1 MIKHYSEII
10 YTVNGTV
17 YSTQGGG
24 ETAKAAH
31 ISLKKLLPSFSFPS
45 IRMYGTYEKFA
56 FSLSSP

>member
-45 IRMYGTYEKFA
+45 IRMYGTYGKFA
-56 FSLSSP
+56 F